1 MEYCH
6 CGSIGAYLRSGNRLK
21 EEELREVVSCCLLGL
36 SYLHNRNVMHR
47 DIKPDNLFISES
59 GVIKLGDFG
68 LAVQLEHSCSKRN
81 NVCGTSMYM
90 APEVYEEEACLKS
103 DVWALGMS
111 VIEMAES
118 KNPFAGMTSAKIVNQ
133 VLNKPSPSLSSSGWS
148 SDLVDFVKQCLVK
161 DANERSSV
169 DALLKHP
176 FVKDSIERIR
186 DKGNSS
192 LLFQLAERV
201 GNATP
206 PTNDEITESMNV
218 VGVTMLNKPMTQE
231 DIVRAEH
238 VLHINDEDDL
248 FIGKPDT
255 DAIYM
260 KSGLCNDP
268 DIVEWKLDV
277 YPGLKELVVG
287 DDCLQCVKGFELS
300 EFKCLEKVE
309 IGARCFTKTLGCFEV
324 NGCEKLRRFVI
335 GKESC
340 VKWSSFVMR
349 NCDSIQEVSIGDG
362 CFVSCENTVFES
374 LSALTKL
381 TVGKESFRGDEKKKS
396 ALVMKSECF
405 ERE

>member
-1 MEYCH
+1 M
-6 CGSIGAYLRSGNRLK
+6 
-21 EEELREVVSCCLLGL
+21 
-36 SYLHNRNVMHR
+36 
-47 DIKPDNLFISES
+47 
-59 GVIKLGDFG
+59 IKLGDFG

-81 NVCGTSMYM
+81 NVCGTSLYM

-148 SDLVDFVKQCLVK
+148 SDLIDFVKKCLVK

-169 DALLKHP
+169 EALLKHP

-201 GNATP
+201 GNATAP
-206 PTNDEITESMNV
+206 PNDEITESMNV

-231 DIVRAEH
+231 DKVRAEH
-238 VLHINDEDDL
+238 VLRIDDDNDM
-248 FIGKPDT
+248 FIGKPNT

-260 KSGLCNDP
+260 KNGLCNDP

-287 DDCLQCVKGFELS
+287 DDCLQCVKGFELG

-309 IGARCFTKTLGCFEV
+309 IGARCF
-324 NGCEKLRRFVI
+324 
-335 GKESC
+335 S
-340 VKWSSFVMR
+340 SSF
-349 NCDSIQEVSIGDG
+349 DG
-362 CFVSCENTVFES
+362 ES
-374 LSALTKL
+374 
-381 TVGKESFRGDEKKKS
+381 
-396 ALVMKSECF
+396 
-405 ERE
+405 

>member
-1 MEYCH
+1 
-6 CGSIGAYLRSGNRLK
+6 
-21 EEELREVVSCCLLGL
+21 
-36 SYLHNRNVMHR
+36 
-47 DIKPDNLFISES
+47 
-59 GVIKLGDFG
+59 
-68 LAVQLEHSCSKRN
+68 
-81 NVCGTSMYM
+81 M

-118 KNPFAGMTSAKIVNQ
+118 KNPFAKLTSLQ
-133 VLNKPSPSLSSSGWS
+133 VMNRVMNMPPPSLSSSEWS

-206 PTNDEITESMNV
+206 PPNDEITESMNV

-231 DIVRAEH
+231 DKVRVEH
-238 VLHINDEDDL
+238 ALRINDEDDL
-248 FIGKPDT
+248 FIGKPNT

-268 DIVEWKLDV
+268 DIVEWKLEV

-300 EFKCLEKVE
+300 EFKCLEIVE
-309 IGARCFTKTLGCFEV
+309 IGARCFTKTSGCFEV
-324 NGCEKLRRFVI
+324 RDCEKLRQFVI
-335 GKESC
+335 GGGCC

-362 CFVSCENTVFES
+362 CFVNCENTVFES
-374 LSALTKL
+374 VFYLCQN
-381 TVGKESFRGDEKKKS
+381 DD
-396 ALVMKSECF
+396 
-405 ERE
+405 

>member
-6 CGSIGAYLRSGNRLK
+6 CGSVGAYLRSGNRLK

-81 NVCGTSMYM
+81 TTCGTSMYM
-90 APEVYEEEACLKS
+90 GPEVYGEGAELKS

-118 KNPFAGMTSAKIVNQ
+118 KNPFARCTSAQ
-133 VLNKPSPSLSSSGWS
+133 VMNRVMNMPPPSLSSSGWS
-148 SDLVDFVKQCLVK
+148 SDLVDFVKKCLVK
-161 DANERSSV
+161 DVKKRASV
-169 DALLKHP
+169 DELLKHP

-186 DKGNSS
+186 NKGNSS
-192 LLFQLAERV
+192 LLLQLADRV
-201 GNATP
+201 GNVTP
-206 PTNDEITESMNV
+206 PPNDEITESMNV
-218 VGVTMLNKPMTQE
+218 VDVTMLNKPMTQE
-231 DIVRAEH
+231 DKVRAEH
-238 VLHINDEDDL
+238 MLSIDDDNDL
-248 FIGKPDT
+248 FVVKSDT

-268 DIVEWKLDV
+268 EIVEWKLEV
-277 YPGLKELVVG
+277 YPGLRELVVG
-287 DDCLQCVKGFELS
+287 NDCLQFVKGLELRR
-300 EFKCLEKVE
+300 FKYLEKVE
-309 IGARCFTKTLGCFEV
+309 IGARCFCESEGYFEV
-324 NGCEKLRRFVI
+324 SECAKLRSVKL
-335 GKESC
+335 GDGCC

-349 NCDSIQEVSIGDG
+349 NCGVIEVSIGDG

-381 TVGKESFRGDEKKKS
+381 IVGNEAFRGNEKKKS
-396 ALVMKSECF
+396 ALVMKSECC

>member
-6 CGSIGAYLRSGNRLK
+6 CGSVGAYLRSGNRLK

-111 VIEMAES
+111 VIEMAEN

-148 SDLVDFVKQCLVK
+148 SDLVDFVKKCLVK
-161 DANERSSV
+161 DVKKRASV
-169 DALLKHP
+169 EALLKHP

-201 GNATP
+201 GNAIP
-206 PTNDEITESMNV
+206 PPNDEITESMNV

-231 DIVRAEH
+231 DKVRAEH
-238 VLHINDEDDL
+238 VLRINDDNDL
-248 FIGKPDT
+248 FVVKANT
-255 DAIYM
+255 DVITM
-260 KSGLCNDP
+260 KNGLCNDP
-268 DIVEWKLDV
+268 EIVEWKLDV

-287 DDCLQCVKGFELS
+287 DDCLQYVKGLRLNGL
-300 EFKCLEKVE
+300 KCLEKVE
-309 IGARCFTKTLGCFEV
+309 IGARCFCESEGCFEASDCGALRSV
-324 NGCEKLRRFVI
+324 KMGDGC
-335 GKESC
+335 C
-340 VKWSSFVMR
+340 VEWSSFVLKD
-349 NCDSIQEVSIGDG
+349 CGVVEVSIGDG

-381 TVGKESFRGDEKKKS
+381 TVGNEAFRGDEKKKS
-396 ALVMKSECF
+396 ALVMKSGCC

>member
-1 MEYCH
+1 M
-6 CGSIGAYLRSGNRLK
+6 
-21 EEELREVVSCCLLGL
+21 
-36 SYLHNRNVMHR
+36 
-47 DIKPDNLFISES
+47 
-59 GVIKLGDFG
+59 IKLGDFG

-148 SDLVDFVKQCLVK
+148 SDLVDFVSACLVK

-169 DALLKHP
+169 EALLKHP

-201 GNATP
+201 GNATAP
-206 PTNDEITESMNV
+206 PNDEITESMNV

-231 DIVRAEH
+231 DKVRAEH
-238 VLHINDEDDL
+238 MLRIDDDNDM
-248 FIGKPDT
+248 FIGKPNT

-260 KSGLCNDP
+260 KNGLCNDP

-287 DDCLQCVKGFELS
+287 DDCLQCVKGFELG

-309 IGARCFTKTLGCFEV
+309 IGARCFTKTSGCFEV
-324 NGCEKLRRFVI
+324 SECEKLRRFVI

-381 TVGKESFRGDEKKKS
+381 TVGNEAFRGNEKKKS